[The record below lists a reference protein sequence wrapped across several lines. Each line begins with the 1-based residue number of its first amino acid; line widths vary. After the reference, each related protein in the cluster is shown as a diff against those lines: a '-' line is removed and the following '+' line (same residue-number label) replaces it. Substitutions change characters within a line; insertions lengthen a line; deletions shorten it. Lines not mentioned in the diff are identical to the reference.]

1 VDWARGDNNSAIS
14 GLSESLGISGFD
26 KTYSLFKV
34 CGVKGNIFW
43 FCVAGSRTVWLF
55 VFMAIF

>member
-1 VDWARGDNNSAIS
+1 MDWARGDNNSAIS

-34 CGVKGNIFW
+34 CGVKGNIF
-43 FCVAGSRTVWLF
+43 
-55 VFMAIF
+55 